1 MITDYIGIW
10 RQRLLLLCA
19 CWRCNDNNLVVLP
32 LIEGGVEVPGVGED
46 LVEGGLGHVAVEL
59 VVPWR
64 VPVNSESVDTMRARS
79 RDPWFLTAI
88 MISRTYIAGLAIAA
102 SITERSP
109 PITLGIPCKL
119 FTPHVS
125 VTFVR
130 VFSFHLV

>member
-1 MITDYIGIW
+1 MVLKCPAWGKISW
-10 RQRLLLLCA
+10 R
-19 CWRCNDNNLVVLP
+19 
-32 LIEGGVEVPGVGED
+32 ED
-46 LVEGGLGHVAVEL
+46 LDMSLLNWSYLEEL
-59 VVPWR
+59 T
-64 VPVNSESVDTMRARS
+64 ESVDTMRARS

-102 SITERSP
+102 SMTERSP

-130 VFSFHLV
+130 VFSCHLV